1 MFSADFYSG
10 ANPGRH
16 ALVKIKFHPCALT
29 AEAAWD
35 ILDEQDTKQNRAV
48 WMCWLPTM
56 FRQLRH
62 ARRIKY
68 EKIPKYILNGE
79 PIAGKRNLVRSQY
92 RMYWGH
98 EGAEQMGRTGYGS
111 RRFKKKTANVD
122 DTVIKWSRSVIIR
135 D

>member
-68 EKIPKYILNGE
+68 ERIPKYVLNGE
-79 PIAGKRNLVRSQY
+79 PIAGKRNLGRPQS
-92 RMYWGH
+92 RYWDVCKRGMK
-98 EGAEQMGRTGYGS
+98 ELNKWEELATDRAGS
-111 RRFKKKTANVD
+111 RKRLPTL
-122 DTVIKWSRSVIIR
+122 TTL
-135 D
+135 